1 MGVAAAAVV
10 AVVGMA
16 TPLALQ
22 LTAPPSVVLATP
34 EPTPAATALVPDPCR
49 DPLTGAEPLVDGDLP
64 DGATRA
70 WLCGRSDTGSELE
83 LVGAPDPLVAH
94 AQDAVAAFNALGEVG
109 EPWMSFYVLGVAL
122 EVAVLAFILRSAWT
136 WPRRTTSPSTPAAG
150 LDSEPL
156 RAPQQV

>member
-1 MGVAAAAVV
+1 MNEQEFSDALRDGVPPRPNSRGWAANARSRARHRRMGVAAAAVV

-34 EPTPAATALVPDPCR
+34 SPTPAATPLVPDPCR
-49 DPLTGAEPLVDGDLP
+49 DPLTGAESLVGDDLP
-64 DGATRA
+64 DGATRV

-94 AQDAVAAFNALGEVG
+94 AQDAVAAFNALEKSVG
-109 EPWMSFYVLGVAL
+109 VLDCM
-122 EVAVLAFILRSAWT
+122 
-136 WPRRTTSPSTPAAG
+136 PNP
-150 LDSEPL
+150 LD
-156 RAPQQV
+156 